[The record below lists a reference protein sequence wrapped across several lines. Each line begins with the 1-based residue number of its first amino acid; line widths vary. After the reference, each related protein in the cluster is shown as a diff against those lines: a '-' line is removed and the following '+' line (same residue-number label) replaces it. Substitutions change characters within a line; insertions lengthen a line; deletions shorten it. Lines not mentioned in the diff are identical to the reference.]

1 MSSTADANSFIR
13 LGAGAMTGTLTS
25 QPAICPESDGYE
37 RFMGRWS
44 RRLAPQLVRFA
55 LVNEAD
61 AVLDVGCGTGALSG
75 AAAAIPFTRV
85 TGVDPSL
92 SYISHAEKELGGAR
106 VRFELGDALALRF
119 CDATFDRTLSLLML
133 NHLPD
138 PAAGLREMIRVTRP
152 NGIVAAAVWD
162 YGNGM
167 EMLRIFWDE
176 ANALDPTIGARDQRQ
191 MPVSRPGELTALWQ
205 GYGLQNVEE
214 RSLTIDLS
222 FSSFDDFW
230 QPFLFGQRPAG
241 VYAASLSGPAS
252 RALRSRL
259 RDRLLMGRLDGGFTL
274 RARAWAVRGVVV
286 SGT

>member
-1 MSSTADANSFIR
+1 
-13 LGAGAMTGTLTS
+13 MTGTPMS
-25 QPAICPESDGYE
+25 QVAICPESDGYE

-55 LVNEAD
+55 SVNEAD

-106 VRFELGDALALRF
+106 VRFEVGDALALRF

-138 PAAGLREMIRVTRP
+138 PAAGVREMIRVTRP

-191 MPVSRPGELTALWQ
+191 MPLSRPGELTALWQ
-205 GYGLQNVEE
+205 AYGLQNVEE
-214 RSLTIDLS
+214 RPLTIDLS

-241 VYAASLSGPAS
+241 VYAASLSGPAN

-259 RDRLLMGRLDGGFTL
+259 RNRLLMGRLDGGFTL
-274 RARAWAVRGVVV
+274 RARAWAVRGVV